1 MMSDFGDLQFYDLF
15 YDFNFKTNNRIKEI
29 KMDKEILYGSIDDFV
44 THDWHLKGQVRV
56 WVSR

>member
-44 THDWHLKGQVRV
+44 THD
-56 WVSR
+56 